1 MKQENI
7 DLVKKVSELIE
18 KVGKLERELKL
29 ELNEGM
35 EKLKRELKLELNEK
49 TRNLEREL
57 KKLNEK
63 MEKLESKLNERIE
76 TLESKVSFITWAFE
90 ASVEAEGKAYN
101 ERKKLVDLS
110 QPVGA
115 RGTGINATGWIPTRE
130 F

>member
-18 KVGKLERELKL
+18 KVGKLERELKR
-29 ELNEGM
+29 LNEGM
-35 EKLKRELKLELNEK
+35 EKLERELKLELNER

-63 MEKLESKLNERIE
+63 MEKLESKVNERIE
-76 TLESKVSFITWAFE
+76 MLESKVSFITWAFE

-101 ERKKLVDLS
+101 ERKRLVDLS

-115 RGTGINATGWIPTRE
+115 RGTGINATGWIPARE